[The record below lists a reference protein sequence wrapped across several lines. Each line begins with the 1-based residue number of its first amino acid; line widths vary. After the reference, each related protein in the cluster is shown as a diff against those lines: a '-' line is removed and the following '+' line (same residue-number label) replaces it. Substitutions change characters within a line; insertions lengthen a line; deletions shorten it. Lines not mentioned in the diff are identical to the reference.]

1 MSVALKNSALI
12 MMTRLP
18 RPGRVKTRLAAT
30 VGDETAA
37 EFYRLCAERLFR
49 ESRRLPQVVRRY
61 IFYADAEDA
70 ERVRAWAGD
79 GFRYEAQPA
88 GNLGRRLASAFHT
101 VFEQGARRAVVVG
114 TDVPDLSAGVVE
126 RALALLERYPL
137 VIGPDHGGGYYLL
150 GMRMLYDDL
159 FLRDLSWG
167 TNEVFS
173 QTLRIM
179 RDLELVPAFLPVL
192 IDVDTAGDLRRWVE
206 GNAKVATRGSV
217 TVPAR
222 GGKSATDRERA
233 ERDAL
238 LRCGRRALQG
248 MGRRR

>member
-1 MSVALKNSALI
+1 MSVSLKDSALI

-37 EFYRLCAERLFR
+37 EFYRLCAEGLFR
-49 ESRRLPQVVRRY
+49 ESQRLPQVVRRY

-70 ERVRAWAGD
+70 ARVRAWAGD

-88 GNLGRRLASAFHT
+88 GNLGRRLASAFYT

-114 TDVPDLSAGVVE
+114 TDVPDLSAGVIE

-179 RDLELVPAFLPVL
+179 RELELVPAFLPVL

-206 GNAKVATRGSV
+206 GKASVAIRGNA
-217 TVPAR
+217 
-222 GGKSATDRERA
+222 SAASRESA

-238 LRCGRRALQG
+238 LRCGRRALQEL
-248 MGRRR
+248 GRRC